1 MILANW
7 NACNFGSEIT
17 PFFKGRIPMNLS
29 SVRCDSIHFVGVFWF
44 LQVTDVKKI
53 VGVSIKDREGFK
65 EILVESFLVVDGYF
79 DERGVFEEFFS
90 TPIDK
95 YESFFSFENELF
107 LIDKDLGDSPFDEEG
122 EIDRSGKDLRN
133 DPGIVIF

>member
-1 MILANW
+1 
-7 NACNFGSEIT
+7 
-17 PFFKGRIPMNLS
+17 MNLS

-65 EILVESFLVVDGYF
+65 EILVESFFVVDGYF

-95 YESFFSFENELF
+95 YEPFFSFENELF
-107 LIDKDLGDSPFDEEG
+107 FIDKDLGDSPFDEEG
-122 EIDRSGKDLRN
+122 EIDRCGKDLRN
-133 DPGIVIF
+133 DPGVVIF